1 MFRNGTCLAGRSPFR
16 VSLPEANRPQSA
28 HCGPSVGVK
37 DATLQPVDPDIDP
50 SAVRHDACVSKLL
63 SKPEYGMICL
73 TDGAELLPPCSKCG
87 GKLVPVRS
95 HPSRR

>member
-1 MFRNGTCLAGRSPFR
+1 MLVVRLRLKKAGCRAR
-16 VSLPEANRPQSA
+16 RLTMRLREVSA

-37 DATLQPVDPDIDP
+37 DAALQPVDPDIDP
-50 SAVRHDACVSKLL
+50 SAARHDACVSKLL